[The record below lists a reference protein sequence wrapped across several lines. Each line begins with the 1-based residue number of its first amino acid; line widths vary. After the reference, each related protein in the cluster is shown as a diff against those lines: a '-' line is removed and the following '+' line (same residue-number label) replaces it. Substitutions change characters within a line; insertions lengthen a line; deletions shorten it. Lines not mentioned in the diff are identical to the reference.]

1 MRVLVTGAAGFVGSN
16 VVHEAAELGLDVVGI
31 VRSPPPLPDPRCT
44 YVVADLLDVAAT
56 KAAVEQARPDAVVH
70 TAIFNDHVRLYS
82 ERRLAWDSYVGV
94 THTLAD
100 AANEIGALLV
110 TVSTDWVFDGWEGG
124 YEEETPP
131 NPVNFY
137 GVLKAMS
144 EVVTLE
150 RAGLGTVARIAG
162 VMGIHRAR
170 PALPRGQDAGF
181 GYFVAS
187 LVGALE
193 NGEQFSVWES
203 DAINMRA
210 TPSLASHSA
219 RLLLDLCERR
229 LTGVYHCVGA
239 EATTRMELARAS
251 VDVFGLDA
259 SLLRSGPPDPK
270 ALPPAPVPYD
280 TSLDARTTAAALA
293 VSLPSVRDL
302 LELFR
307 AERAADTG
315 DGARLTRPRRPWEDR
330 SLRARPDSMRA

>member
-16 VVHEAAELGLDVVGI
+16 VVYEAVELGHEVVGI
-31 VRSPPPLPDPRCT
+31 VRSPPPLPDPRCR
-44 YVVADLLDVAAT
+44 YVAVDLLDAVAT
-56 KAAVEQARPDAVVH
+56 QAAVEQSRPDAVVH

-82 ERRLAWDSYVGV
+82 ERRLAWDSYVGA

-100 AANEIGALLV
+100 AANEVGALLV
-110 TVSTDWVFDGWEGG
+110 TVSTDWVFDGQEGG
-124 YEEETPP
+124 YDEETPP

-150 RAGLGTVARIAG
+150 RARLGTVARMAG
-162 VMGIHRAR
+162 VMGTHRAR

-193 NGEQFSVWES
+193 YGWPFTVWES
-203 DAINMRA
+203 DALNMRA

-219 RLLLDLCERR
+219 RMLLDLCERR
-229 LTGVYHCVGA
+229 LTGFYHCVGG
-239 EATTRMELARAS
+239 EATTRMELACAS

-280 TSLDARTTAAALA
+280 TSLDARATAVALG
-293 VSLPSVRDL
+293 VSLPSVRAL

-307 AERAADTG
+307 AERAG
-315 DGARLTRPRRPWEDR
+315 
-330 SLRARPDSMRA
+330 

>member
-16 VVHEAAELGLDVVGI
+16 VVHEAAELGFDVVGI
-31 VRSPPPLPDPRCT
+31 VRSPPPLPDPRCM
-44 YVVADLLDVAAT
+44 YVVVDLLDVAAT
-56 KAAVEQARPDAVVH
+56 QAAVTQERPDAIVH

-82 ERRLAWDSYVGV
+82 ERRLAWDSYVRV

-110 TVSTDWVFDGWEGG
+110 TVSTDWVFDGRQSGSD
-124 YEEETPP
+124 EETPP

-150 RAGLGTVARIAG
+150 RSRLGTVARIAG
-162 VMGIHRAR
+162 VMGTHRAR

-181 GYFVAS
+181 GYFVAT
-187 LVGALE
+187 LVSALE
-193 NGEQFSVWES
+193 NGDPFTVWES

-219 RLLLDLCERR
+219 RLLLDVCKGR
-229 LTGVYHCVGA
+229 LTGVYHCVGG
-239 EATTRMELARAS
+239 ESTTRMELALAS
-251 VDVFGLDA
+251 ADVFGLDA
-259 SLLRSGPPDPK
+259 SLLRSGPPDPEV
-270 ALPPAPVPYD
+270 LPPAPVPND
-280 TSLDARTTAAALA
+280 TSLDARATAAALGVA
-293 VSLPSVRDL
+293 LPSVREL

-307 AERAADTG
+307 AERAA
-315 DGARLTRPRRPWEDR
+315 
-330 SLRARPDSMRA
+330 S